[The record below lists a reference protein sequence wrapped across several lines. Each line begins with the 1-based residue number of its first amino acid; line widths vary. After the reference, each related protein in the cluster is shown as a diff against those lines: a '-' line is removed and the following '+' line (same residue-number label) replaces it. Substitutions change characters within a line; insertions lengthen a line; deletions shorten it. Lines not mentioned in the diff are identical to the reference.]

1 MNASKFSNALGS
13 INESYI
19 NEAITYTAGK
29 KSKIWKGLVTIAACL
44 ALVVSLS
51 VGGAMMIGRED
62 VEVPEKPE
70 ANGGLNDEQS
80 EIVEQPYPDIFFSNL
95 DELRKYM
102 SDKDNQ
108 TIKIDNMYIDF
119 NSIIPDSEIAE
130 ISVRRTNW
138 YQIEYI
144 KKNDSIPYNI
154 AIDVMNHE
162 KYDMDLDGMKEND
175 VTNEI
180 PCKSIDELKDFTSS
194 STLNFVH
201 AKLGKYDLV
210 YYRGVNVD
218 NFESLIILING
229 YRIEV
234 RWFENYTIDDYT
246 PAQSEFLSA
255 LVPAYGATDDSVI
268 EMLDKIKALIPQ

>member
-1 MNASKFSNALGS
+1 MNASKFSNALG
-13 INESYI
+13 NVGESYVD
-19 NEAITYTAGK
+19 EAVSYTAK
-29 KSKIWKGLVTIAACL
+29 KKNKIWKGLVTIAACL

-51 VGGAMMIGRED
+51 VGGAMMFGRED
-62 VEVPEKPE
+62 VEMPEKPE
-70 ANGGLNDEQS
+70 ADVGLNGEQS
-80 EIVEQPYPDIFFSNL
+80 EIVEQPFPDIFFSNL

-102 SDKDNQ
+102 SDKDSQ

-162 KYDMDLDGMKEND
+162 RYGMDLDGMKEND

-180 PCKSIDELKDFTSS
+180 PCKSIDELKDFTSA

-255 LVPAYGATDDSVI
+255 LVPAYGATDESVI